1 MIRGALAR
9 RSSCPSDLPNLA
21 RPHAAALPLAS
32 CGKTGAAPLSTLF
45 ADLGVNPPFGFDV
58 TLKYGN
64 HRLDNPASLSGG
76 GYVSVFNDWSVN
88 LSRPWLGIDLNLSY
102 SGTSL
107 TGSDCS
113 AYSGHNSYCDTTFM
127 LKASRPFF

>member
-1 MIRGALAR
+1 MPRPSWAGA
-9 RSSCPSDLPNLA
+9 SSNC
-21 RPHAAALPLAS
+21 
-32 CGKTGAAPLSTLF
+32 
-45 ADLGVNPPFGFDV
+45 
-58 TLKYGN
+58 
-64 HRLDNPASLSGG
+64 
-76 GYVSVFNDWSVN
+76 
-88 LSRPWLGIDLNLSY
+88 SRPWLGIDLNLSY